1 MIGLYFC
8 CISINSQQKCRESY
22 LARSSSVL
30 IKIHMRV
37 LLVCLLC
44 SLSSCWMFRA
54 FKVRKL
60 QLTDHRKLP
69 SVPIA
74 KSDHPY
80 YFRKTDDKIKYSNVD
95 LIDSL
100 LRNTETAAFLVIRN
114 DSLLYEKYFLGFDEN
129 SILPSNSMAKSF
141 TGTLVAI
148 ALYEGKIK
156 SVNEPI
162 TNYLPELG
170 KRDARFHKI
179 TIQHLLDMRSG
190 LDFNEGA
197 YNLNDDAV
205 QLGFRRNLVKHLLRA
220 KIKEEPGKFK
230 YQSINPQLLG
240 LIVERATGEKLQY
253 YFQEKLWKPLGAEND
268 ATWNVDSRKRKH
280 VLTSAAINATA
291 HDFAKLGRL
300 YLQKGRLSDKQ
311 LISTDWIKT
320 VASADTLEKYQGY
333 KNQWWN
339 KRGTQYYKDSVV
351 KIKKMTP
358 RKKRQVVLRR
368 TDRGYFLNVP
378 TEAFNAFGFL
388 EQIIYINPQKN
399 LIIVRLGREWPHE
412 KFTQTIYDLGE
423 RL

>member
-1 MIGLYFC
+1 
-8 CISINSQQKCRESY
+8 
-22 LARSSSVL
+22 
-30 IKIHMRV
+30 MRL

-54 FKVRKL
+54 FKVRRL
-60 QLTDHRKLP
+60 QLTDHKKLP

-74 KSDHPY
+74 KSDHPF
-80 YFRKTDDKIKYSNVD
+80 YFKKTDDKIKYSSVG

-100 LRNTETAAFLVIRN
+100 IRDTETAAFLVIRN

-141 TGTLVAI
+141 TGTLVGI
-148 ALYEGKIK
+148 ALFEGKIK
-156 SVNEPI
+156 SANEPI
-162 TNYLPELG
+162 TDYLPELE
-170 KRDARFHKI
+170 KRDPRFHKI

-190 LDFNEGA
+190 LDFNEGS

-205 QLGFRRNLVKHLLRA
+205 KMGLKRNLVKHILKV

-280 VLTSAAINATA
+280 VITSAAINATA
-291 HDFAKLGRL
+291 RDFAKIGRL

-311 LISTDWIKT
+311 LISSDWIKT
-320 VASADTLEKYQGY
+320 VASADTLEKYDGY

-378 TEAFNAFGFL
+378 TDAFNAYGFL
-388 EQIIYINPQKN
+388 EQIIYIYPQKN
-399 LIIVRLGREWPHE
+399 LIIVRLGREWPYE